1 MLNTSQELKG
11 MKTYQNYLAEQREK
25 TWRRDREKEKPLIVN
40 VCVFLLL
47 HYTVISPFRNAHAQH
62 SLTL

>member
-25 TWRRDREKEKPLIVN
+25 TWRRDREKAEKRNPL
-40 VCVFLLL
+40 L
-47 HYTVISPFRNAHAQH
+47 
-62 SLTL
+62 